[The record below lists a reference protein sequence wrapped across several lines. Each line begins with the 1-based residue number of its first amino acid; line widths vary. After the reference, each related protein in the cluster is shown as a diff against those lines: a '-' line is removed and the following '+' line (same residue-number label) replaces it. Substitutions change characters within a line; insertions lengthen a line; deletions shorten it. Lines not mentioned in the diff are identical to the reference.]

1 MENYFYSKL
10 NENAVEAVRRD
21 AAFFMDPPDSRIPAI
36 VDSYSGQ
43 PITGANYFNLQLSND
58 LSGKGHTEYVKMNEA
73 LSSNRDW
80 LSTLPRENRPRGTLY
95 QEERA
100 DSNAGYSF
108 VMPTAELN
116 QNIYR
121 DNRNADV
128 RSADNR
134 AAAPAQNYVPYQSS
148 NASMGN
154 FDEFV
159 HEQFANAVNASL
171 ANCPF
176 KNNIHPHEM
185 EQFKT
190 QLVNEISRNPAFMA
204 MAADKARDEALNYHY
219 LPFDRKQFIE
229 KARDETSPEFTRL
242 NSTINDH
249 VHDMYRNRKESF
261 NPEFNELARP
271 LIIKVENLYLGNP
284 NSKPAV
290 DGEITGFVKKMIKQ
304 EKPAEVLADTYAGT
318 FVEKAIKLVKT
329 GKKVFA
335 GVMLAGALIGSQYI
349 LPGSAAGIT
358 GALIAGAGIAGSI
371 EQIMNFCKT
380 ATNKMGGGDVTPSRL
395 DDVVKV
401 AGNVV
406 TSQELKGNNTLR
418 TFRDQDDPQSF
429 YTQLNQTIRDDPQT
443 LEQAITR
450 LKNLQHDSMK
460 TMTRGQAMQ
469 R

>member
-10 NENAVEAVRRD
+10 NENTVEAVRRG
-21 AAFFMDPPDSRIPAI
+21 AAFFMAPPASRIPTI

-43 PITGANYFNLQLSND
+43 PITGANYFNLELSND

-80 LSTLPRENRPRGTLY
+80 FSTLPRENRPRGTLY

-121 DNRNADV
+121 DNRTAD
-128 RSADNR
+128 DR
-134 AAAPAQNYVPYQSS
+134 AAAHNYVPFQSN
-148 NASMGN
+148 NATIGGN

-159 HEQFANAVNASL
+159 HEQFANAINASL
-171 ANCPF
+171 TGCSF
-176 KNNIHPHEM
+176 KNNIQPQEM

-204 MAADKARDEALNYHY
+204 MAANKARDEALNYHY
-219 LPFDRKQFIE
+219 LPFDRDKFIE
-229 KARDETSPEFTRL
+229 RARDETSPEFTRL
-242 NSTINDH
+242 NSTINEH

-271 LIIKVENLYLGNP
+271 LIVKIEDLYLGNP
-284 NSKPAV
+284 HSKPAV
-290 DGEITGFVKKMIKQ
+290 DGEISGFVKKMTKE
-304 EKPAEVLADTYAGT
+304 EKSAKVLADTFAGT
-318 FVEKAIKLVKT
+318 FVEKALKLAQT

-335 GVMLAGALIGSQYI
+335 GVMLAGSLLGSQYA
-349 LPGSAAGIT
+349 LPAA
-358 GALIAGAGIAGSI
+358 AGIAGAVIAGAVIAGSVEHI
-371 EQIMNFCKT
+371 VNFCKT
-380 ATNKMGGGDVTPSRL
+380 TVNKMGGGDITPSRL

-401 AGNVV
+401 AGNIM
-406 TSQELKGNNTLR
+406 TAQELKGNNTLK
-418 TFRDQDDPQSF
+418 TCRDQENARSF
-429 YTQLNQTIRDDPQT
+429 YAHLNQMIRDNPQMLDQAVAQLNNSRQQERTQTM
-443 LEQAITR
+443 A
-450 LKNLQHDSMK
+450 
-460 TMTRGQAMQ
+460 RGQAIH